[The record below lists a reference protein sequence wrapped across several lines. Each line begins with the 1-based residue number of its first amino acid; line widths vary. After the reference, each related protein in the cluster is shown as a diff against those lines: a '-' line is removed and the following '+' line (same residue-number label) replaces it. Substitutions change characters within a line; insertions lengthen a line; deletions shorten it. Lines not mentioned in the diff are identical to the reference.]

1 MNKIA
6 VSSLRVRGLVNFTHL
21 SFKST
26 EKGMRKTARRKKTLQ
41 EQIEQGLL
49 DIALGSVSDAISL
62 LFMTEEEI
70 IERLPKLKLI
80 NVSEIKRPKGGGM
93 EIKFFDRIK
102 ALERLGTDKN
112 SDSDSSLSFYE
123 ALEKSAND
131 SREKSD
137 D

>member
-1 MNKIA
+1 M
-6 VSSLRVRGLVNFTHL
+6 NFTNL
-21 SFKST
+21 LFKST

-102 ALERLGTDKN
+102 ALERLGTDKT

>member
-1 MNKIA
+1 
-6 VSSLRVRGLVNFTHL
+6 
-21 SFKST
+21 
-26 EKGMRKTARRKKTLQ
+26 MRKTARRKKTLQ
-41 EQIEQGLL
+41 EQVEQGLL

-70 IERLPKLKLI
+70 IERLPKLKFI

-102 ALERLGTDKN
+102 ALERLGTDKI

>member
-1 MNKIA
+1 MNKIV
-6 VSSLRVRGLVNFTHL
+6 VSSLRVRGLVNFTNL
-21 SFKST
+21 LFKST

-102 ALERLGTDKN
+102 ALERLGTDKI